1 MTKPTKRAW
10 TIINLNA
17 LRKNLALVRALCPE
31 SRIIPVIKSNAYGHG
46 MEQAARALKDTDTR
60 IATFAVATLEEALEL
75 KGLNL
80 DVPILLLSGFVS
92 AEELALCMENE
103 IEPVIHST
111 YQVELL
117 EEQWDLE
124 LSTNKRRLWLK
135 HNSGM
140 NRLGMTT
147 ESCLKAYARLHKY
160 PGTEF
165 VLMSHLACAGD
176 IENPDSQEVTTRQMD
191 QFKQAYKSLIEAERV
206 DLPRSIAASAGIL
219 TLPDTHLD
227 YVRPGVMLYG
237 SSPLAGSTGEE
248 IGLQPVMTLS
258 SRLIAINQVSA
269 GEFIG
274 YNASYV
280 CDRDTLVGVVSI
292 GYGDGYP
299 RSAANGTPVLVKTQS
314 GINRTRLI
322 GRVSMD
328 TITVDLTEIPDACIN
343 NEVILWGDDLCAD
356 EVAHAAG
363 TIAYEL
369 FCKVTQRVTF
379 EYV

>member
-117 EEQWDLE
+117 EKQWDLE
-124 LSTNKRRLWLK
+124 LSTDNRRLWLK

-191 QFKQAYKSLIEAERV
+191 QFKQTYKSLIEAERV

>member
-1 MTKPTKRAW
+1 MTKPTNRAW

-75 KGLNL
+75 KGLNF
-80 DVPILLLSGFVS
+80 DVPILLLNGFVS

-191 QFKQAYKSLIEAERV
+191 QFKQTYKSLIEAERV

-356 EVAHAAG
+356 EVAHATG

-369 FCKVTQRVTF
+369 FSKVTQRVTF

>member
-75 KGLNL
+75 KGLNF
-80 DVPILLLSGFVS
+80 DVPILLLNGFVS

-147 ESCLKAYARLHKY
+147 ESCLKAYAKLHEY

-176 IENPDSQEVTTRQMD
+176 MENPDSQEITARQMD
-191 QFKQAYKSLIEAERV
+191 QFEQTYKSLIEAERV

>member
-1 MTKPTKRAW
+1 MTKSTKRAW

-17 LRKNLALVRALCPE
+17 LRKNLSLVRALCPE

-117 EEQWDLE
+117 EKQWDLE
-124 LSTNKRRLWLK
+124 LSTDNRRLWLK

-147 ESCLKAYARLHKY
+147 ESCLKAYAKLHEY

-191 QFKQAYKSLIEAERV
+191 QFKQTYKSLIEAERV

-343 NEVILWGDDLCAD
+343 NEVILWGNDLCAD

>member
-75 KGLNL
+75 KGLNF
-80 DVPILLLSGFVS
+80 DVPILLLNGFVS

-117 EEQWDLE
+117 EKQWDLE

-191 QFKQAYKSLIEAERV
+191 QFKQTYKSLIEAERV

-258 SRLIAINQVSA
+258 SRLIAINKVSA

>member
-117 EEQWDLE
+117 EKQWDLE
-124 LSTNKRRLWLK
+124 LPTNNRRLWLK

-147 ESCLKAYARLHKY
+147 ESCLKAYAKLHEY

-176 IENPDSQEVTTRQMD
+176 MENPDSQEITARQMD
-191 QFKQAYKSLIEAERV
+191 QFEQTYKSLIEAERV

-314 GINRTRLI
+314 GTNRTRLI

>member
-147 ESCLKAYARLHKY
+147 ESCLKAYAKLHEY

-176 IENPDSQEVTTRQMD
+176 MENPDSQEITARQMD
-191 QFKQAYKSLIEAERV
+191 QFEQTYKSLIEAERV

>member
-1 MTKPTKRAW
+1 MTKSTKRAW

-92 AEELALCMENE
+92 AEELALCMEND

-117 EEQWDLE
+117 EKQWDLE
-124 LSTNKRRLWLK
+124 LPTNNRRLWLK

-140 NRLGMTT
+140 NRLGMPTK
-147 ESCLKAYARLHKY
+147 SCLKAYAKLHEY

-176 IENPDSQEVTTRQMD
+176 MENPDSQEITARQMD
-191 QFKQAYKSLIEAERV
+191 QFEQTYKSLIEAERV

>member
-117 EEQWDLE
+117 EKQWDLE
-124 LSTNKRRLWLK
+124 LPTNNRRLWLK

-140 NRLGMTT
+140 NRLGMPT
-147 ESCLKAYARLHKY
+147 ESCLKAYAKLHEY

-176 IENPDSQEVTTRQMD
+176 MENPDSQEITARQMD
-191 QFKQAYKSLIEAERV
+191 QFEQTYKSLIEAERV

>member
-75 KGLNL
+75 KGLNF
-80 DVPILLLSGFVS
+80 DVPILLLNGFVS

-258 SRLIAINQVSA
+258 SRLIAINKVSA

>member
-10 TIINLNA
+10 TTINLDA
-17 LRKNLALVRALCPE
+17 LRKNLGLVRALCPE
-31 SRIIPVIKSNAYGHG
+31 SRIIPVVKSNAYGHG
-46 MEQAARALKDTDTR
+46 MEQAARVLKDTETR

-117 EEQWDLE
+117 EKQWDLE
-124 LSTNKRRLWLK
+124 LPTNNRRLWLK

-147 ESCLKAYARLHKY
+147 ESCLKAYAKLHEY

-176 IENPDSQEVTTRQMD
+176 MENPDSQEITARQMD
-191 QFKQAYKSLIEAERV
+191 QFEQTYKSLIEAERV

>member
-60 IATFAVATLEEALEL
+60 IVTFAVATLEEALEL

-147 ESCLKAYARLHKY
+147 ESCLKAYA
-160 PGTEF
+160 GFT
-165 VLMSHLACAGD
+165 
-176 IENPDSQEVTTRQMD
+176 
-191 QFKQAYKSLIEAERV
+191 
-206 DLPRSIAASAGIL
+206 SI
-219 TLPDTHLD
+219 
-227 YVRPGVMLYG
+227 
-237 SSPLAGSTGEE
+237 
-248 IGLQPVMTLS
+248 
-258 SRLIAINQVSA
+258 
-269 GEFIG
+269 
-274 YNASYV
+274 
-280 CDRDTLVGVVSI
+280 
-292 GYGDGYP
+292 
-299 RSAANGTPVLVKTQS
+299 PVLS
-314 GINRTRLI
+314 
-322 GRVSMD
+322 
-328 TITVDLTEIPDACIN
+328 
-343 NEVILWGDDLCAD
+343 
-356 EVAHAAG
+356 
-363 TIAYEL
+363 L
-369 FCKVTQRVTF
+369 F
-379 EYV
+379 

>member
-1 MTKPTKRAW
+1 MTKSTKRAW

-117 EEQWDLE
+117 EKQWDLE
-124 LSTNKRRLWLK
+124 LPTNNRRLWLK

-147 ESCLKAYARLHKY
+147 ESCLKAYAKLHEY

-191 QFKQAYKSLIEAERV
+191 QFKQTYKSLIEAERV

-356 EVAHAAG
+356 EVAQAAG

>member
-1 MTKPTKRAW
+1 MTKSTKRAW

-17 LRKNLALVRALCPE
+17 LRKNLALVRTLCPE

-103 IEPVIHST
+103 IESVIHST

-117 EEQWDLE
+117 EKQWDLE
-124 LSTNKRRLWLK
+124 LPTNNRRLWLK

-147 ESCLKAYARLHKY
+147 ESCLKAYAKLHEY

-176 IENPDSQEVTTRQMD
+176 IENSDSQEITARQMD
-191 QFKQAYKSLIEAERV
+191 QFKQTYKSLIEAERV

>member
-1 MTKPTKRAW
+1 MTKSTKRAW

-117 EEQWDLE
+117 EKQWDLE
-124 LSTNKRRLWLK
+124 LPTNNRRLWLK

-147 ESCLKAYARLHKY
+147 ESCQKAYAKLHEY

-176 IENPDSQEVTTRQMD
+176 MENPDSQEITARQMD
-191 QFKQAYKSLIEAERV
+191 QFEQTYKSLIEAERV

>member
-1 MTKPTKRAW
+1 MTKSTKRAW

-117 EEQWDLE
+117 EKQWDLE
-124 LSTNKRRLWLK
+124 LSTDNRRLWLK

-191 QFKQAYKSLIEAERV
+191 QFKQTYKSLIEAERV

-292 GYGDGYP
+292 GYGDGDP
-299 RSAANGTPVLVKTQS
+299 RSAANGTPVLIKTQS

-356 EVAHAAG
+356 EVAYAAG

>member
-1 MTKPTKRAW
+1 MTKSTKRAW

-17 LRKNLALVRALCPE
+17 LRKNLALVRTLCPE

-117 EEQWDLE
+117 EKQWDLE
-124 LSTNKRRLWLK
+124 LPTNKRRLWLE
-135 HNSGM
+135 HNSVM

-147 ESCLKAYARLHKY
+147 ESCLKAYAKLHEY

-165 VLMSHLACAGD
+165 VLMSHLACDGD
-176 IENPDSQEVTTRQMD
+176 MEIPDSQEITARQMD
-191 QFKQAYKSLIEAERV
+191 QFEQTYKSLIEAERV

>member
-1 MTKPTKRAW
+1 MTKSTKRAW

-92 AEELALCMENE
+92 AEDLALCMENE

-117 EEQWDLE
+117 EKQWDLE
-124 LSTNKRRLWLK
+124 LPTNNRRLWLK

-147 ESCLKAYARLHKY
+147 ESCLKAYAKLHEY

-176 IENPDSQEVTTRQMD
+176 MENPDSQEITARQMD
-191 QFKQAYKSLIEAERV
+191 QFEQTYKSLIEAERV

-258 SRLIAINQVSA
+258 SRLIAINKVSA

>member
-117 EEQWDLE
+117 EKQWDLE
-124 LSTNKRRLWLK
+124 LPTNNRRLWLK

-147 ESCLKAYARLHKY
+147 ESCLKAYAKLHEY

-176 IENPDSQEVTTRQMD
+176 MENPDSQEITARQMD
-191 QFKQAYKSLIEAERV
+191 QFEQTYKSLIEAERV

>member
-75 KGLNL
+75 KGLNF
-80 DVPILLLSGFVS
+80 DVPILLLNGFVS

-191 QFKQAYKSLIEAERV
+191 QFKQTYKSLIEAERV

>member
-1 MTKPTKRAW
+1 MTKSTKRAW

-147 ESCLKAYARLHKY
+147 ESCLKAYAKLHEY

-176 IENPDSQEVTTRQMD
+176 MENPDSQEITARQMD
-191 QFKQAYKSLIEAERV
+191 QFKQTYKSLIEAERV

>member
-117 EEQWDLE
+117 EKQWGLE
-124 LSTNKRRLWLK
+124 LSTDNRRLWLK

-191 QFKQAYKSLIEAERV
+191 QFKQTYKSLIEAERV

>member
-10 TIINLNA
+10 ATINLDA
-17 LRKNLALVRALCPE
+17 LRKNLGLVRALCPE
-31 SRIIPVIKSNAYGHG
+31 SRIIPVVKSNAYGHG
-46 MEQAARALKDTDTR
+46 MEQAARVLKDTETR

-80 DVPILLLSGFVS
+80 DVPILLLNGFVS

-111 YQVELL
+111 YQAELL
-117 EEQWDLE
+117 EKQWDLE
-124 LSTNKRRLWLK
+124 LPTDNRRLWLK

-147 ESCLKAYARLHKY
+147 ETCLKAYAKLQKY
-160 PGTEF
+160 SGTEF

-176 IENPDSQEVTTRQMD
+176 IENPDSQEITARQMD
-191 QFKQAYKSLIEAERV
+191 QFNQTYKSLIEVEQI

>member
-1 MTKPTKRAW
+1 MTKSTKRAW

-117 EEQWDLE
+117 EKQWDLE
-124 LSTNKRRLWLK
+124 LPTNNRRLWLK

-147 ESCLKAYARLHKY
+147 ESCLKAYAKLHEY

-176 IENPDSQEVTTRQMD
+176 MENPDSQEITARQMD
-191 QFKQAYKSLIEAERV
+191 QFEQTYKSLIEAERV

-258 SRLIAINQVSA
+258 SRLIAINKVSA

>member
-75 KGLNL
+75 KGLNF
-80 DVPILLLSGFVS
+80 DVPILLLNGFVS

-124 LSTNKRRLWLK
+124 LSPNKRRLWLK

-191 QFKQAYKSLIEAERV
+191 QFKQTYKSLIEAERV

-258 SRLIAINQVSA
+258 SRLIAINKVSA

>member
-10 TIINLNA
+10 TTINLDA
-17 LRKNLALVRALCPE
+17 LRKNLGLVRALCPE
-31 SRIIPVIKSNAYGHG
+31 SRIIPVVKSNAYGHG
-46 MEQAARALKDTDTR
+46 MEQAARALKGTETR

-80 DVPILLLSGFVS
+80 DVPILLLNGFVS

-111 YQVELL
+111 YQAELL
-117 EEQWDLE
+117 EKQWDLE
-124 LSTNKRRLWLK
+124 LPTDNRRLWLK

-140 NRLGMTT
+140 NRLGMNSET
-147 ESCLKAYARLHKY
+147 CLKAYAKLQKY
-160 PGTEF
+160 SGTEF

-176 IENPDSQEVTTRQMD
+176 IENPDSQEITARQMD
-191 QFKQAYKSLIEAERV
+191 QFNQTYKSLIEVEQI

-237 SSPLAGSTGEE
+237 SSPLGGSTGEE

-299 RSAANGTPVLVKTQS
+299 RSAANGTPVLVKTPS
-314 GINRTRLI
+314 GIKRTRLI

-328 TITVDLTEIPDACIN
+328 TITIDLTENPDACIN
-343 NEVILWGDDLCAD
+343 NEVILWGDELCAD
-356 EVAHAAG
+356 EVAQATG

>member
-1 MTKPTKRAW
+1 M
-10 TIINLNA
+10 
-17 LRKNLALVRALCPE
+17 
-31 SRIIPVIKSNAYGHG
+31 
-46 MEQAARALKDTDTR
+46 
-60 IATFAVATLEEALEL
+60 ATLEEALEL

-92 AEELALCMENE
+92 AEDLALCMENE

-117 EEQWDLE
+117 EKQWDLE
-124 LSTNKRRLWLK
+124 LPTDNRRLWLK

-191 QFKQAYKSLIEAERV
+191 QFKQTYKSLIEAERV

-280 CDRDTLVGVVSI
+280 CERDTLVGVVSI

>member
-117 EEQWDLE
+117 EKQWDLE
-124 LSTNKRRLWLK
+124 LPTNNRRLWLK

-147 ESCLKAYARLHKY
+147 ESCLKAYAKLHEY

-176 IENPDSQEVTTRQMD
+176 MENPDSQEITARQMD
-191 QFKQAYKSLIEAERV
+191 QFEQTYKSLIEAERV

-280 CDRDTLVGVVSI
+280 CDRDMLVGVVSI

>member
-1 MTKPTKRAW
+1 MTKSTKRAW

-147 ESCLKAYARLHKY
+147 ESCLKAYAKLHEY

-176 IENPDSQEVTTRQMD
+176 MENPDSQEITARQMD
-191 QFKQAYKSLIEAERV
+191 QFEQTYKSLIEAERV

-356 EVAHAAG
+356 EVAHATG

>member
-1 MTKPTKRAW
+1 MTKSTKRAW

-46 MEQAARALKDTDTR
+46 MEQAARALKDTDIR

-80 DVPILLLSGFVS
+80 DVPILLLNGFVS
-92 AEELALCMENE
+92 PEELALCMENK

-117 EEQWDLE
+117 EKQWDLE
-124 LSTNKRRLWLK
+124 LSTDNRRVWLK

-176 IENPDSQEVTTRQMD
+176 IENPDLQKITARQMD
-191 QFKQAYKSLIEAERV
+191 QFKQTYKSLIEAERA

>member
-75 KGLNL
+75 KGLNF
-80 DVPILLLSGFVS
+80 DVPILLLNGFVS

-191 QFKQAYKSLIEAERV
+191 QFKQTYKSLIEAERV

-258 SRLIAINQVSA
+258 SRLIAINKVSA

>member
-1 MTKPTKRAW
+1 MTKSTKRAW

-17 LRKNLALVRALCPE
+17 LRKNLALVRTLCPE

-117 EEQWDLE
+117 EKQWDLE
-124 LSTNKRRLWLK
+124 LPTDNRKLWLK

-147 ESCLKAYARLHKY
+147 ESCLKAYAKLHEY

-165 VLMSHLACAGD
+165 VLMSHLACDGD
-176 IENPDSQEVTTRQMD
+176 MEIPDSQEITARQMD
-191 QFKQAYKSLIEAERV
+191 QFEQTYKSLIEAERV

>member
-1 MTKPTKRAW
+1 MTKSTKRAW

-117 EEQWDLE
+117 EKQWDLE
-124 LSTNKRRLWLK
+124 LPTDNRRLWLK

-147 ESCLKAYARLHKY
+147 ESCLKAYAKLHEY

-176 IENPDSQEVTTRQMD
+176 MENPDSQEITARQMD
-191 QFKQAYKSLIEAERV
+191 QFEQTYKSRIEAERV
-206 DLPRSIAASAGIL
+206 DLPRSMAASAGIL

>member
-17 LRKNLALVRALCPE
+17 LRKNLALVRTLCPE

-117 EEQWDLE
+117 EKQWDLE
-124 LSTNKRRLWLK
+124 LPTNNRRLWLK

-147 ESCLKAYARLHKY
+147 ESCLKAYAKLHEY

-176 IENPDSQEVTTRQMD
+176 MENPDSQEITARQMD
-191 QFKQAYKSLIEAERV
+191 QFEQTYKSLIEAERV